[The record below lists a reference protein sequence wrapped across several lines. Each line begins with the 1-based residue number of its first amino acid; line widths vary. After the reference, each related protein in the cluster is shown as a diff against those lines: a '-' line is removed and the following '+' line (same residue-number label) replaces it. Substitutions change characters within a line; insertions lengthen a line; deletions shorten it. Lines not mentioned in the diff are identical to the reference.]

1 MRNNKTI
8 AWLIII
14 ALLSAGFGFVVGTD
28 DAQAATRPCTSS
40 QSSAIQS
47 QQNTVNQKQRTVNQD
62 QQSYNNAQQKLNTTS
77 AKVNDLTTKRA
88 ASKARIASLLT
99 SAAKNLSN
107 PSVARGYKS
116 QAEAE
121 VNNLKSIEQ
130 RLNWALQEQKTANT
144 DAANKLAKLSR
155 SQRDLASAQE
165 NLASKRRQ
173 CI

>member
-8 AWLIII
+8 AWLIGL
-14 ALLSAGFGFVVGTD
+14 ALFAAGFGFVVGAD
-28 DAQAATRPCTSS
+28 DAQAATRPCTAS

-47 QQNTVNQKQRTVNQD
+47 QQNAVNQKQRTVNQD
-62 QQSYNNAQQKLNTTS
+62 QQSYNNAQQKLNTAT
-77 AKVNDLTTKRA
+77 AKVNDLTTKRD

-99 SAAKNLSN
+99 SAAKNIAS

-121 VNNLKSIEQ
+121 ANNLKSIEQ
-130 RLNWALQEQKTANT
+130 RLTWALQEQKTANT
-144 DAANKLAKLSR
+144 DAANKLSKLSR
-155 SQRDLASAQE
+155 SQRDLATAQE

-173 CI
+173 CV